1 MTTATVPPEPPT
13 QRRFTVDEYERMV
26 EAGVLPDEENV
37 ELLDGRI
44 YRMSPIGSAHAACVD
59 RLTRLFVRGVGEDA
73 IVRIQ
78 SPIVLT
84 PTSEPEPDV
93 TLLKPRT
100 GDYADRHPRPK
111 EVLLVVEVADTSL
124 DFDRETKL
132 PLYARAG
139 IPEYWVVA
147 LRDKQVHVFRAPEGE
162 QYTTHETYGP
172 DDEVAARTLPALDSV
187 PVKQILGE

>member
-1 MTTATVPPEPPT
+1 MTTATAPPKTPT
-13 QRRFTVDEYERMV
+13 RRRFTVDEYYRMA
-26 EAGVLPDEENV
+26 EAGVFPEEENV
-37 ELLDGRI
+37 ELLDGHL
-44 YRMSPIGSAHAACVD
+44 YVMSPIGSEHAACVD
-59 RLTRLFVRGVGEDA
+59 RLNRVFVRGVGENA
-73 IVRIQ
+73 IVRVQ

-100 GDYADRHPRPK
+100 GDYADRHPRPE

-124 DFDRETKL
+124 DFDQETKL
-132 PLYARAG
+132 PLYARAE

-162 QYTTHETYGP
+162 QYTTHETYDP
-172 DDEVAARTLPALDSV
+172 DDEVAARTLPALDPV
-187 PVKQILGE
+187 PVKRILGE